1 MHAFTFSLDFYGN
14 NLKFLLYM
22 PHYCRHQATE
32 CTCISC
38 LHVRLKPVCLSA
50 VTLMCCQQVFIVYLL
65 AHRAFRNAAVIVPA
79 FMLAL
84 ACCLLQSAH
93 EYSSARIYLAL
104 HLLYSFACGSTITP
118 HIFLR
123 SRHTF
128 PVKLHTVY
136 LAWCIWKCV
145 IVNCLLLPLYP
156 LQWFYFLCG

>member
-84 ACCLLQSAH
+84 ACCLL
-93 EYSSARIYLAL
+93 
-104 HLLYSFACGSTITP
+104 
-118 HIFLR
+118 
-123 SRHTF
+123 
-128 PVKLHTVY
+128 
-136 LAWCIWKCV
+136 
-145 IVNCLLLPLYP
+145 
-156 LQWFYFLCG
+156 